1 MAAPG
6 EDRPIVV
13 SGGETMYTITLPPET
28 LPGGGGSFTVNAL
41 LEDGPFQTIE
51 VKNANTDQVVYK
63 GTAVGKWT
71 VTIQ

>member
-28 LPGGGGSFTVNAL
+28 LPGGGGSFVVNAIPQ
-41 LEDGPFQTIE
+41 DGPFKTIE
-51 VKNANTDQVVYK
+51 VSNTITKEVVYK
-63 GTAVGKWT
+63 GTAVGNWT

>member
-41 LEDGPFQTIE
+41 PEFGPFKTIE
-51 VKNANTDQVVYK
+51 VANTETKEVVFTSPA
-63 GTAVGKWT
+63 GGLWT
-71 VTIQ
+71 ITIQ